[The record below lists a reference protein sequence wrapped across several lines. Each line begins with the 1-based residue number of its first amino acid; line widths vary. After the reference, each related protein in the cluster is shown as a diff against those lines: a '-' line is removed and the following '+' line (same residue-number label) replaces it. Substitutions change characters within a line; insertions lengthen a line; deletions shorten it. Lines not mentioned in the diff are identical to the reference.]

1 MVVVP
6 RLAEGRQD
14 EPEDVGDSSAV
25 AKRRRPNTWQI
36 ELMLYVGW
44 WSTNSRTAPPHS
56 SPVRPAVTLPPIAT
70 PSPNGSASPASAHTT
85 KVRSTKRIVRSAS
98 RSGA

>member
-36 ELMLYVGW
+36 EL
-44 WSTNSRTAPPHS
+44 
-56 SPVRPAVTLPPIAT
+56 TL
-70 PSPNGSASPASAHTT
+70 
-85 KVRSTKRIVRSAS
+85 
-98 RSGA
+98 